1 MRVKLKEI
9 ADFVNGRAFK
19 SSEWSDQGLP
29 IIRIQNLNDADKP
42 FNYFEGEYDQK
53 NYIQSGDTLL
63 SWSGTPGTSFGCFKW
78 NRENGLLNQHIFK
91 VQLKSEKVDQDYFI
105 QAVNKNLNI
114 LIDQAHGGV
123 GLKHITKGK
132 LNEVS
137 IYLPPIEQQKKIAAI
152 LDTADGYRQ
161 KTKALIAKYDELTQ
175 SLFLDMFGDPVT
187 NPKGWERMK
196 IGQALEEGYILK
208 IQDGNHG
215 EIHPKSNDFLKE
227 GTPMIFA
234 NNLTNNYLNYEGGH
248 HLSEETVNGLRI
260 GFSKGGD
267 VLLTHKGSIG
277 LSDVVPKSVELL
289 ILSPQVTYYRIEME
303 ILNPVYMKFYFLS
316 QYFFRQLEKLGKQ
329 STRAYVGITKQRLL
343 PLIIPEISLQ
353 NQFAESVQA
362 IEAQKA
368 QAQESLAKAEDLFNS
383 LLQKAFKGEL

>member
-383 LLQKAFKGEL
+383 LLQKAFKGGL